1 MVSMMLPSVPGEAL
15 EELAFELPRSAI
27 ELSMN
32 DEIIDC
38 ADAALVED
46 EAPVDEPVGAPEV
59 FAVVP
64 VRALNRL

>member
-32 DEIIDC
+32 DEIVDC

-46 EAPVDEPVGAPEV
+46 GAPEEL
-59 FAVVP
+59 ALLP